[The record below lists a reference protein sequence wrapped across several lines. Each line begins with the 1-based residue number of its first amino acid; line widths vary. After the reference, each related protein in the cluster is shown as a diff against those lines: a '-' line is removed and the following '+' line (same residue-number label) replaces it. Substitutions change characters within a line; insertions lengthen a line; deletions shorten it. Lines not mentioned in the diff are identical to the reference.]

1 MAFQVIF
8 PTSIPV
14 YNSIVGF
21 FGGFSNI
28 APPVQKELFYSN
40 AQIWFAS
47 SIAILS
53 GLAQMLWWKGKKS
66 KELIK
71 LISRP
76 LILTML
82 ISSFVILFYPVNNIS
97 YMILLFSSFFSIFS
111 NGSVLL
117 YFFKNRNF
125 ISSASISHIGVAM
138 MLIGILFSS
147 GYSSIVSQ
155 NYTGLV
161 WNNDFP
167 DEVNQNNML
176 LFLNEKRKIGKY
188 DVDYLG
194 KRKQLKNY
202 SGYINENYL
211 EYIPLLNQYILK
223 KDVDL
228 NGNIIFENDTIELEN
243 KNITYFELKFTNKRR
258 GFYDDGYGDD
268 EFNLFPKVQTD
279 PNSDMI
285 VFSPDIKNNFIED
298 LYVHVRTFPDPKQE
312 IVWKEKDSIVVKI
325 DETFFLNDYVS
336 VLEKITTK
344 NINNKNRF
352 TVEASINIMANN
364 QEYIAKP
371 VYIIE
376 DNKVGLIPDIID
388 DLGIKIYLSEII
400 PDSQSFKIT
409 FQTTQKNWVI
419 IEAVQKPFI
428 NLLWIGF
435 FVLLFGLFLSLFR
448 IKR

>member
-1 MAFQVIF
+1 
-8 PTSIPV
+8 
-14 YNSIVGF
+14 
-21 FGGFSNI
+21 
-28 APPVQKELFYSN
+28 
-40 AQIWFAS
+40 
-47 SIAILS
+47 
-53 GLAQMLWWKGKKS
+53 MLWWKRKKS
-66 KELIK
+66 EKLIK

-82 ISSFVILFYPVNNIS
+82 ISSSVILFYPVNNIS

-211 EYIPLLNQYILK
+211 EYIPLLNKHILK

-228 NGNIIFENDTIELEN
+228 NGNTIFENDTVEVEN
-243 KNITYFELKFTNKRR
+243 QDITYFELKFTNKRR
-258 GFYDDGYGDD
+258 GFDDDGYGDD

-352 TVEASINIMANN
+352 TVEASVNIMANN

-419 IEAVQKPFI
+419 IEAVQKPLI

-435 FVLLFGLFLSLFR
+435 FILLFGLFLSLNR
-448 IKR
+448 TKR